1 MVKIKVSMTID
12 EHVYA
17 QFKHFCSE
25 NGMKVSTKVE
35 QLMREATKNSSLN
48 SFMDRK

>member
-1 MVKIKVSMTID
+1 MAKVKVSMTID

-17 QFKHFCSE
+17 QFRQYCRD

-35 QLMREATKNSSLN
+35 QLMRESLKNSSLKQ
-48 SFMDRK
+48 FME